1 MLTVTQIL
9 PSRTSRY
16 NFHPHAT
23 YVVAGGLG
31 GLGRTL
37 VDWMIERK
45 ARNFILLSRSG
56 SENNEAARGMIDNYA
71 TQGIV
76 IRAPKCDVANE
87 DAVREVFNDLAQT
100 MPPIKGCIQG
110 SMVLR
115 VSVTLRLLSI
125 LPV

>member
-1 MLTVTQIL
+1 
-9 PSRTSRY
+9 
-16 NFHPHAT
+16 
-23 YVVAGGLG
+23 
-31 GLGRTL
+31 
-37 VDWMIERK
+37 MIERK